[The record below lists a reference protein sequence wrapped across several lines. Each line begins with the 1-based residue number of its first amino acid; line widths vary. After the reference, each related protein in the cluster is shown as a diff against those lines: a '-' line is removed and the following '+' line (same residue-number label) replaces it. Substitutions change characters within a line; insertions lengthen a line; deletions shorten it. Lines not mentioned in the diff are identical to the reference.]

1 MAQIA
6 LSADEMVGIL
16 KTNGLIPDQVTDI
29 EADGEEIRLKIKTP
43 WPLLKS
49 LRVGVRFDGFDGECV
64 VLHLVTNR
72 LIDTFD
78 WLVDKML
85 ESFALADYGGRWEYP
100 RMYIDVNQLIQER
113 IAGVQIDAMEYS
125 DGQFRITTVHPTST
139 EAPSEPSV
147 DVGDDTSCAP
157 SL

>member
-100 RMYIDVNQLIQER
+100 RLYIDVNQLIQER

-125 DGQFRITTVHPTST
+125 DGQFRITTIHPTSA
-139 EAPSEPSV
+139 EAPNEPSV
-147 DVGDDTSCAP
+147 DIGDDTACAP

>member
-1 MAQIA
+1 MAQIV
-6 LSADEMVGIL
+6 LSADELVGIL
-16 KTNGLIPDQVTDI
+16 QSNGLIPDQVTDI

-49 LRVGVRFDGFDGECV
+49 LRVSVRFEGFDGEYV
-64 VLHLVTNR
+64 VLQLVTNR

-100 RMYIDVNQLIQER
+100 RLYIDVNRLIQER
-113 IAGVQIDAMEYS
+113 IRGVQVDEMEYF
-125 DGQFRITTVHPTST
+125 DGQFRITTVHPTSAESPN
-139 EAPSEPSV
+139 EASA